1 MLRYRALLGGW
12 TGSSNRFSGDQ
23 KEVYTLLGEEESA
36 TSQKVGEKQKVTH
49 SKIKWRRFV
58 RIGQNPLKTICNN
71 LPFIGHVLRIAG
83 CGPMSIYSLEDG
95 LLALVYQYLGLVDQ
109 VCLALSC
116 KKAFS
121 QYRVFAKNNSIL
133 LPQFTDY
140 RLPLSFVTSGNKLRK
155 QLLVRLENSRWAYC
169 AECLFLKPRKLFTPD
184 ELKAPSLKRCCKRYD
199 GIIELCSCLCLTRR
213 DRKNIFGLLQS
224 PITTPGFRYG
234 CLGFKRDGEGL
245 DGHLCPFR
253 SNSGREV
260 EVYPKISIST
270 GGLLVLDVWYLMR
283 LSSSDPF
290 LAAVP
295 VFACPHLDL
304 IPLVHT
310 IGDYTRCR
318 RCFAGVWREPRSA
331 NSADSVTFH
340 VFRPLGINRGSEQNQ
355 YDSAN
360 SHS

>member
-1 MLRYRALLGGW
+1 M
-12 TGSSNRFSGDQ
+12 
-23 KEVYTLLGEEESA
+23 
-36 TSQKVGEKQKVTH
+36 
-49 SKIKWRRFV
+49 
-58 RIGQNPLKTICNN
+58 
-71 LPFIGHVLRIAG
+71 
-83 CGPMSIYSLEDG
+83 
-95 LLALVYQYLGLVDQ
+95 
-109 VCLALSC
+109 
-116 KKAFS
+116 
-121 QYRVFAKNNSIL
+121 FAKNNSIL
-133 LPQFTDY
+133 LPQIADY

-155 QLLVRLENSRWAYC
+155 QLVRLENSRWAYC

-340 VFRPLGINRGSEQNQ
+340 VFRPLGINKSQYFFWHDAFRDPGNRSGGSEQNQ
-355 YDSAN
+355 YDAAS